1 MLLSSVDRQAIR
13 TGMVESHRPAHE
25 EDRTVTDATAPTPG
39 GPAVLDRWSARKVQP
54 IVVFYVVAV
63 FAVFAVVAHFVFHS
77 TEAVRALAIAT
88 LGAVAATVPG
98 VMERVEYRLT
108 ESGVEKRSA
117 RKSPGP
123 FQEIFRWPELSR
135 VAPTKHGF
143 KYVKATDEPSPLR
156 RFWRRHFSDVCSG
169 EVHVERE
176 DLERVLGLVE
186 RQGIRV
192 R

>member
-1 MLLSSVDRQAIR
+1 M
-13 TGMVESHRPAHE
+13 
-25 EDRTVTDATAPTPG
+25 TDATAHSPD
-39 GPAVLDRWSARKVQP
+39 GPAVLHQWSARKVQP
-54 IVVFYVVAV
+54 IVVLYVVAV
-63 FAVFAVVAHFVFHS
+63 FAVFAVMAHFIFHS
-77 TEAVRALAIAT
+77 TEAVKALAIAA

-108 ESGVEKRSA
+108 KSGVEKRSA
-117 RKSPGP
+117 KKTPGA
-123 FQEIFRWPELSR
+123 FREVFRWPELSR
-135 VAPTKHGF
+135 VVPTGHGF
-143 KYVKATDEPSPLR
+143 KYLKAMDEPSPLC

-169 EVHVERE
+169 EIHAERE

>member
-1 MLLSSVDRQAIR
+1 M
-13 TGMVESHRPAHE
+13 
-25 EDRTVTDATAPTPG
+25 TDATVPTTG

-54 IVVFYVVAV
+54 IVVLYVVAV
-63 FAVFAVVAHFVFHS
+63 FAVFGAVAHFVVHS
-77 TEAVRALAIAT
+77 TDAVKALAIAA

-108 ESGVEKRSA
+108 ESGLEKRSA
-117 RKSPGP
+117 KRSPGP
-123 FQEIFRWPELSR
+123 FQEVFRWPELSR
-135 VAPTKHGF
+135 VVPTGHGF
-143 KYVKATDEPSPLR
+143 KYFKATNEPNPLR

-169 EVHVERE
+169 EVRVERE

-186 RQGIRV
+186 RQGVPV

>member
-1 MLLSSVDRQAIR
+1 MADA
-13 TGMVESHRPAHE
+13 PAQS
-25 EDRTVTDATAPTPG
+25 PG
-39 GPAVLDRWSARKVQP
+39 EPAVLDHWSARKVQP
-54 IVVFYVVAV
+54 IVVFYVIAV
-63 FAVFAVVAHFVFHS
+63 FAVFAVVAHFIFHS
-77 TEAVRALAIAT
+77 TEAVKALAIAA

-108 ESGVEKRSA
+108 ESGVEKRSE
-117 RKSPGP
+117 RKSPGA

-156 RFWRRHFSDVCSG
+156 RFRRRHFSDGCSG

-176 DLERVLGLVE
+176 DLERVLGSVE
-186 RQGIRV
+186 RQGV
-192 R
+192 PVG

>member
-1 MLLSSVDRQAIR
+1 M
-13 TGMVESHRPAHE
+13 
-25 EDRTVTDATAPTPG
+25 TDATTPTPG
-39 GPAVLDRWSARKVQP
+39 GPAVLDHWSARKVQP
-54 IVVFYVVAV
+54 IVVLYVLAV
-63 FAVFAVVAHFVFHS
+63 FAVFAVVAHFIFHS
-77 TEAVRALAIAT
+77 TEAVKALAIAA

-117 RKSPGP
+117 KKSPGP

-135 VAPTKHGF
+135 VVPTSHGF
-143 KYVKATDEPSPLR
+143 KYFKAMDEPRPLR

-186 RQGIRV
+186 RQGGPV

>member
-1 MLLSSVDRQAIR
+1 M
-13 TGMVESHRPAHE
+13 
-25 EDRTVTDATAPTPG
+25 TDATAHSPA
-39 GPAVLDRWSARKVQP
+39 GPAVLRQWSARKVQP
-54 IVVFYVVAV
+54 IVVLYVLAV
-63 FAVFAVVAHFVFHS
+63 FAAFAAVAHFVFHS
-77 TEAVRALAIAT
+77 TEAVKALAIAA
-88 LGAVAATVPG
+88 LGAVAATAPG

-123 FQEIFRWPELSR
+123 FQEVFRWPELSR
-135 VAPTKHGF
+135 VVPTGHGF
-143 KYVKATDEPSPLR
+143 KYVKVTNESNPLR

-186 RQGIRV
+186 RHGLPV

>member
-1 MLLSSVDRQAIR
+1 M
-13 TGMVESHRPAHE
+13 
-25 EDRTVTDATAPTPG
+25 TDATAPTPG

-54 IVVFYVVAV
+54 IVVLYVLAV
-63 FAVFAVVAHFVFHS
+63 FAVFAVVAHFIFHS
-77 TEAVRALAIAT
+77 TEAVKALAIAA

-135 VAPTKHGF
+135 VVATGHGF
-143 KYVKATDEPSPLR
+143 KYVKATNEPNPLR
-156 RFWRRHFSDVCSG
+156 RFWRRHLSDECSG
-169 EVHVERE
+169 DVHVERE